1 MLCRSKKR
9 PEEKTPE
16 LPVSSLDGPERE
28 TTPEPSSSG
37 RINTFNWFT
46 APQKV
51 HFSGSQ
57 TPRSRE
63 RHRVDEHE
71 ETDDDFLW
79 GELLFPDADGGGH
92 NHSSQSE

>member
-37 RINTFNWFT
+37 RITY
-46 APQKV
+46 K
-51 HFSGSQ
+51 HFKLVYCTTKS
-57 TPRSRE
+57 P
-63 RHRVDEHE
+63 
-71 ETDDDFLW
+71 F
-79 GELLFPDADGGGH
+79 
-92 NHSSQSE
+92 